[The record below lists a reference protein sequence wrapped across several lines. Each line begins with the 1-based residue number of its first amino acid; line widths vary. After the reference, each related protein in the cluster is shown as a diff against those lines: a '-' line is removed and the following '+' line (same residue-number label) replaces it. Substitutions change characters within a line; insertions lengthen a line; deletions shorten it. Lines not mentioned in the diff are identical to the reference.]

1 MPTTIACHD
10 IAASAAAPYRLKCD
24 KFAAHIPAVVPH
36 GAVYVDAKVEHLVLV
51 SEEPI
56 EVRPNAASDDPYQIQ
71 QATFA
76 SLVFELGSVVAE
88 ETGDLLATCASSD
101 LRQITLNVRL
111 SLRRSDHK
119 GIQALRVALLTR
131 DNCCCCDADALLP
144 DEREFAAQGI
154 AKVAPDTK
162 QDRQYQLVWSLVRC
176 DGRDDCD
183 DCGGEEDVAWR
194 TLSAELVE
202 ACEAVEVLPLAV
214 H

>member
-1 MPTTIACHD
+1 MSVPGVRVGIDVGGTKALGVVLD
-10 IAASAAAPYRLKCD
+10 AS
-24 KFAAHIPAVVPH
+24 
-36 GAVYVDAKVEHLVLV
+36 
-51 SEEPI
+51 
-56 EVRPNAASDDPYQIQ
+56 
-71 QATFA
+71 
-76 SLVFELGSVVAE
+76 GSVVAE

-183 DCGGEEDVAWR
+183 DCD
-194 TLSAELVE
+194 ELVGRH
-202 ACEAVEVLPLAV
+202 CR
-214 H
+214 